1 MRGPLGGHPSIAR
14 MRVESVWVERTWS
27 SRCRRTRHTV
37 DKYLSHSEQR
47 MSENTYMVDKYMDG
61 FRRSDH
67 EQILSC
73 LTDDIEWEIPG
84 AFHVHGKEAFD
95 KEIENEA
102 FVGRPD
108 ITVTRLTEENDIV
121 VAEGSVRAQKKDGQP
136 LKLRFCDVFVM
147 QAGKIKQLI
156 SYLMEVK

>member
-1 MRGPLGGHPSIAR
+1 MGLHQHRAPL
-14 MRVESVWVERTWS
+14 
-27 SRCRRTRHTV
+27 
-37 DKYLSHSEQR
+37 
-47 MSENTYMVDKYMDG
+47 MSENKETVDRYMDG

-67 EQILSC
+67 DQILSC
-73 LTDDIEWEIPG
+73 LTDDVEWEIPG
-84 AFHVHGKEAFD
+84 AFHVRGKEAFD

-108 ITVTRLTEENDIV
+108 ITVTRLTEENGIV

-147 QAGKIKQLI
+147 QAGRIKQLI

>member
-1 MRGPLGGHPSIAR
+1 M
-14 MRVESVWVERTWS
+14 T
-27 SRCRRTRHTV
+27 
-37 DKYLSHSEQR
+37 
-47 MSENTYMVDKYMDG
+47 ENTRIVNEYMNG

-73 LTDDIEWEIPG
+73 LTDDVEWEIPG
-84 AFHVHGKEAFD
+84 AFHVRGKEAFD

-102 FVGRPD
+102 FVGRPN
-108 ITVTRLTEENDIV
+108 ITVTRLTEESDIV
-121 VAEGSVRAQKKDGQP
+121 VAEGSVQAQKKDGEP

>member
-1 MRGPLGGHPSIAR
+1 
-14 MRVESVWVERTWS
+14 
-27 SRCRRTRHTV
+27 
-37 DKYLSHSEQR
+37 
-47 MSENTYMVDKYMDG
+47 MSENRYMVDKYMDG

-73 LTDDIEWEIPG
+73 LTDDVEWEIPG
-84 AFHVHGKEAFD
+84 AFHVRGKEAFD

-121 VAEGSVRAQKKDGQP
+121 VAEGSVRAQRKDGQP